1 MEHLLVVSYQEMM
14 VLIWMYPDSGDITNT
29 RPVTVYYIGGEKEQ
43 YYYVPVTKRVSNNEQ
58 DNITAVV
65 NKLIDGPNVSSKLL
79 NEFRAEVKLLDDAQV
94 KDGLVTLDFNESIYN
109 SFEEKRISEHVLN
122 TLVLSLTEQP
132 GIEGVAVTVNGK
144 ADLVD
149 EEGKKLTE
157 PVTRPEKV
165 NTGSF

>member
-1 MEHLLVVSYQEMM
+1 MNL
-14 VLIWMYPDSGDITNT
+14 D
-29 RPVTVYYIGGEKEQ
+29 
-43 YYYVPVTKRVSNNEQ
+43 
-58 DNITAVV
+58 
-65 NKLIDGPNVSSKLL
+65 
-79 NEFRAEVKLLDDAQV
+79 AEVKLLEDAQV
-94 KDGLVTLDFNESIYN
+94 KDGLVTLISTNQFIIVLRKKESPN
-109 SFEEKRISEHVLN
+109 MLLN

>member
-1 MEHLLVVSYQEMM
+1 MSHWISTNQSII
-14 VLIWMYPDSGDITNT
+14 VL
-29 RPVTVYYIGGEKEQ
+29 RK
-43 YYYVPVTKRVSNNEQ
+43 
-58 DNITAVV
+58 
-65 NKLIDGPNVSSKLL
+65 
-79 NEFRAEVKLLDDAQV
+79 
-94 KDGLVTLDFNESIYN
+94 KD
-109 SFEEKRISEHVLN
+109 ISEHVLN

-144 ADLVD
+144 AELVD

>member
-1 MEHLLVVSYQEMM
+1 M
-14 VLIWMYPDSGDITNT
+14 
-29 RPVTVYYIGGEKEQ
+29 
-43 YYYVPVTKRVSNNEQ
+43 
-58 DNITAVV
+58 
-65 NKLIDGPNVSSKLL
+65 SSKLL
-79 NEFRAEVKLLDDAQV
+79 NEFRAEVKLLEDPQV

-149 EEGKKLTE
+149 EKGKKITE